1 MIEHRKGIIFT
12 VGLMVAVP
20 AITLVATVHQMMG
33 AGGDEAIRA
42 SAVPQPPPPA
52 ASPAPQAAA
61 PAGQGA
67 APAASGATPAATGPA
82 AGSGATAPAAVSG
95 AAAPAATS
103 GAQPPAPLKP
113 VPGRSATD
121 FTASRPDW
129 EKWLR
134 EADPEAGKQLAAN
147 GKPGAG
153 VQACVAC
160 HGPAGITPTGGIF
173 PNLAG
178 LRSEYLAKQLAD
190 FRSGTRVQ
198 PLMNTI
204 ARALTEEEIGQV
216 AAYYGTLAGP
226 PLHVGEFGGE
236 AARKLDVE
244 GDGARALP
252 ACANC
257 HGLRGMGEGPLLP
270 RLAGQSREYF
280 TDQMNAFRNGS
291 RQNDDVGVMRAFSRR
306 LTDAEIQALA
316 QYYAGP
322 APAPR

>member
-1 MIEHRKGIIFT
+1 MSETRTGILFT
-12 VGLMVAVP
+12 LGLMIAVP
-20 AITLVATVHQMMG
+20 VITLVATGVQMMG

-42 SAVPQPPPPA
+42 SDVPQPPPQA
-52 ASPAPQAAA
+52 VSAAPQI
-61 PAGQGA
+61 PGGQAA
-67 APAASGATPAATGPA
+67 APAASGIAPATPAA
-82 AGSGATAPAAVSG
+82 AGTAPA
-95 AAAPAATS
+95 PM
-103 GAQPPAPLKP
+103 KP

-134 EADPEAGKQLAAN
+134 DADPEAGKQLAAN
-147 GKPGAG
+147 GKPAAA

-190 FRSGTRVQ
+190 FRAGTRVQ

-236 AARKLDVE
+236 AARRLDVD

-257 HGLRGMGEGPLLP
+257 HGMRGMGEGPLLP

-291 RQNDDVGVMRAFSRR
+291 RQNDDVGVMRAFSQR

-316 QYYAGP
+316 AYYAGP

>member
-1 MIEHRKGIIFT
+1 MSETRTGILFT
-12 VGLMVAVP
+12 LGLMIAVP
-20 AITLVATVHQMMG
+20 VITLVATGVQMMG

-42 SAVPQPPPPA
+42 SAVPQPPPQA
-52 ASPAPQAAA
+52 VSAAPQI
-61 PAGQGA
+61 PGGQAA
-67 APAASGATPAATGPA
+67 APAASGIAPATPAA
-82 AGSGATAPAAVSG
+82 AGTAPA
-95 AAAPAATS
+95 PM
-103 GAQPPAPLKP
+103 KP

-134 EADPEAGKQLAAN
+134 DADPEAGKQLAAN
-147 GKPGAG
+147 GKPAAA

-190 FRSGTRVQ
+190 FRAGTRVQ

-236 AARKLDVE
+236 AARRLDVD

-257 HGLRGMGEGPLLP
+257 HGMRGMGEGPLLP

-291 RQNDDVGVMRAFSRR
+291 RQNDDVGVMRAFSQR

-316 QYYAGP
+316 AYYAGP

>member
-1 MIEHRKGIIFT
+1 MIEHRKGILFT
-12 VGLMVAVP
+12 VSLMIAVP
-20 AITLVATVHQMMG
+20 AITLVATVHQMLG

-42 SAVPQPPPPA
+42 SAVPQPPPA
-52 ASPAPQAAA
+52 ASPAPQAPAGQGAA

-67 APAASGATPAATGPA
+67 APAAPATAT
-82 AGSGATAPAAVSG
+82 TAPASG
-95 AAAPAATS
+95 ASAGAAM
-103 GAQPPAPLKP
+103 KP

-121 FTASRPDW
+121 FSASRPDW

-134 EADPEAGKQLAAN
+134 EADPEAGKQLAAT
-147 GKPGAG
+147 GKPAAN

-190 FRSGTRVQ
+190 FRAGTRVQ

-204 ARALTEEEIGQV
+204 ARALTEDEIGQV

-291 RQNDDVGVMRAFSRR
+291 RQNDDVGVMRAFSQR

>member
-12 VGLMVAVP
+12 VALMIAVP
-20 AITLVATVHQMMG
+20 AITLIATVHQMIG
-33 AGGDEAIRA
+33 WGDDDAIRA
-42 SAVPQPPPPA
+42 SAVPQPPAPAPAPATAPVAAPA
-52 ASPAPQAAA
+52 AKTPAPAAA
-61 PAGQGA
+61 PAPA
-67 APAASGATPAATGPA
+67 APAPASARPA
-82 AGSGATAPAAVSG
+82 
-95 AAAPAATS
+95 AAAP
-103 GAQPPAPLKP
+103 QP

-121 FTASRPDW
+121 FSASRPDW

-134 EADPEAGKQLAAN
+134 DADPEAGKALAAN

-160 HGPAGITPTGGIF
+160 HGPAGITPSGGIF

-190 FRSGTRVQ
+190 FRAGTRVQ
-198 PLMNTI
+198 PLMNTV

-236 AARKLDVE
+236 AARKLDLQ
-244 GDGARALP
+244 GDGSRALP

-257 HGLRGMGEGPLLP
+257 HGLRGMGEGALLP

-280 TDQMNAFRNGS
+280 TDQMNAFRSGS
-291 RQNDDVGVMRAFSRR
+291 RTNDDVGVMRAFSQR
-306 LTDAEIQALA
+306 LTDSEIEALA

-322 APAPR
+322 PPAAR